1 MSKKSIGSDPSLSA
15 VLSDQFWDMS
25 RGVNRAAEPPLIFRK
40 KSSHRRRRR
49 RCLKQLIKISAA
61 AAEKD
66 VGLHL

>member
-40 KSSHRRRRR
+40 KSSRR